1 MVDELELLKKDWQKQ
16 EDTLPKYT
24 KEDLYPMLLKKSSSI
39 VKLIFIVSLI
49 EFAFWIVLS
58 FAFNDNETKAFE
70 KQFGL
75 QTFDTIVLV
84 VHLTAL
90 VVFAVWFYKNF
101 KKIQATD
108 SAKVLMKNI
117 IKTRNTVKYYIWF
130 SMAFVAIASTIAYA
144 IMIQNNPA
152 LADENLLY
160 LSLKFIIVITIALG
174 LLWGLYRIIY
184 GLLLRKLNRNY
195 RELKKLE
202 IYL

>member
-39 VKLIFIVSLI
+39 VKLIFIISLI

-90 VVFAVWFYKNF
+90 IVFAVWFYKNF

-202 IYL
+202 I

>member
-16 EDTLPKYT
+16 EGTLPKYT

-58 FAFNDNETKAFE
+58 FAFNDSETKAFE

-75 QTFDTIVLV
+75 QTFDTIILA

-202 IYL
+202 I

>member
-1 MVDELELLKKDWQKQ
+1 MVDELELLKKDWQKL
-16 EDTLPKYT
+16 EGTLPKYT

-39 VKLIFIVSLI
+39 VKWIFIASLI

-58 FAFNDNETKAFE
+58 FAFNDSETKAFE
-70 KQFGL
+70 KQFGF
-75 QTFDTIVLV
+75 QTFDTIILA

-90 VVFAVWFYKNF
+90 MVFAVWFYKNF

-108 SAKVLMKNI
+108 SAKALMKNI

-130 SMAFVAIASTIAYA
+130 SMSFVAIASTIAYA

-160 LSLKFIIVITIALG
+160 LSLKFIIVITITLG

-202 IYL
+202 I

>member
-202 IYL
+202 I

>member
-39 VKLIFIVSLI
+39 VKLIFIISLI

-90 VVFAVWFYKNF
+90 VVFALWFYKNF

-160 LSLKFIIVITIALG
+160 LSLKFIVVITIALG

-202 IYL
+202 I

>member
-39 VKLIFIVSLI
+39 VKLIFIISLI

-90 VVFAVWFYKNF
+90 IVFAVWFYKNF
-101 KKIQATD
+101 KKIPATD

-144 IMIQNNPA
+144 IIIQNNPA

-202 IYL
+202 I

>member
-39 VKLIFIVSLI
+39 VKLIFIISLI

-202 IYL
+202 I

>member
-39 VKLIFIVSLI
+39 VKLIFIISLI

-144 IMIQNNPA
+144 IIIQNNPA

-202 IYL
+202 I

>member
-39 VKLIFIVSLI
+39 VKLIFIISLI

-160 LSLKFIIVITIALG
+160 LSLKFIVVITIALG

-202 IYL
+202 I

>member
-39 VKLIFIVSLI
+39 VKLIFIISLI

-90 VVFAVWFYKNF
+90 IVFAVWFYKNF

-144 IMIQNNPA
+144 IIIQNNPA

-202 IYL
+202 I

>member
-58 FAFNDNETKAFE
+58 FAFNDSETKAFE

-90 VVFAVWFYKNF
+90 VFFAVWFYKNF

-144 IMIQNNPA
+144 IMLQNNPA

-160 LSLKFIIVITIALG
+160 LSLKFILVITIALG

-202 IYL
+202 I

>member
-16 EDTLPKYT
+16 EGTLPKYT

-58 FAFNDNETKAFE
+58 FAFNDSETKAFE

-202 IYL
+202 I